1 MQAAKIYNS
10 KEQPMPAKI
19 FALSNQKGGVGKS
32 TTTYNLARAA
42 VLRDLK
48 VLVVDADPQG
58 NLTSITTKE
67 PTTPESIDIADV
79 LTARSDDKASDAIVA
94 GIWPGLSVL
103 PSSDKLAQVR
113 DELVTTGGGRE
124 ARLREALSF
133 VADEYDLILIDCPPS
148 LDLVTL
154 NALAAADRV
163 VIVANASL
171 FSADG
176 IAKLRETID
185 TVQRYYNPDLT
196 IAGVIINQY
205 EAQTN
210 HDKHWRAEL
219 AANIQPLLTPEIP
232 KHTWIREA
240 SEGGVGLDELGTA
253 AATRLASVYAGYLD
267 TIRRS

>member
-1 MQAAKIYNS
+1 
-10 KEQPMPAKI
+10 MPARI

-42 VLRDLK
+42 IVQGLR

-58 NLTSITTKE
+58 NLTSTTTAE
-67 PTTPESIDIADV
+67 PLAPDALDLADV
-79 LTARSDDKASDAIVA
+79 LTSRSDDQATDAIVP
-94 GIWPGLSVL
+94 GLWPGLDVL

-124 ARLREALSF
+124 ARLRDALAP
-133 VADEYDLILIDCPPS
+133 VVDDYDVIFIDCPPS
-148 LDLVTL
+148 LDLITL

-185 TVQRYYNPDLT
+185 TVNRYYNASLA
-196 IAGVIINQY
+196 IAGVIVNAY
-205 EAQTN
+205 EKNLVRAR
-210 HDKHWRAEL
+210 HWRAEL
-219 AANIQPLLTPEIP
+219 DANIQPILMPEIP
-232 KHTWIREA
+232 KHTWIGEA
-240 SEGGVGLDELGTA
+240 SEGGAGLDELGTR
-253 AATRLASVYAGYLD
+253 AATRLAAVYGSYLD
-267 TIRRS
+267 TIREN

>member
-1 MQAAKIYNS
+1 
-10 KEQPMPAKI
+10 MPPRI

-42 VLRDLK
+42 IVQGLR

-58 NLTSITTKE
+58 NLTSITTAV
-67 PTTPESIDIADV
+67 PLAPDALDLADV
-79 LTARSDDKASDAIVA
+79 LTSRSDDQATDAIVP
-94 GIWPGLSVL
+94 GLWPGLDVL

-124 ARLREALSF
+124 ARLRDALAP
-133 VADEYDLILIDCPPS
+133 VVDAYDVVLIDCPPS
-148 LDLVTL
+148 LDLITL

-185 TVQRYYNPDLT
+185 TVNRYYNPSLT
-196 IAGVIINQY
+196 VAGVIVNQY
-205 EAQTN
+205 ESQTN
-210 HDKHWRAEL
+210 HAQHWRGEL
-219 AANIQPLLTPEIP
+219 GANIQPMLTPEIP

-240 SEGGVGLDELGTA
+240 SEGGVGLDELGTR
-253 AATRLASVYAGYLD
+253 AATRLAEVYSSYLD
-267 TIRRS
+267 TIREK